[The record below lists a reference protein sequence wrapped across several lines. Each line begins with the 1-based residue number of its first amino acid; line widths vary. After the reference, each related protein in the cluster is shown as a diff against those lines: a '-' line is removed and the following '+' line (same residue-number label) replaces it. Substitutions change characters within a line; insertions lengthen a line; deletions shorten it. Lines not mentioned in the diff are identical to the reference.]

1 MTEACFSVVWGE
13 QSTVFALFSDTPY
26 HILDSGSRVV
36 KTRPHR
42 LLVLL
47 LERFTTLLSYVLLP
61 FTDFAVY
68 TLQTTK
74 EDGVFRYA
82 NLGHL
87 FLFIPC
93 KHGSGRTSDVRS
105 VAKRRPPKQLDGR
118 TRLLLPHGVKN
129 DFVRYGNLEY
139 PFYSDSDRC
148 SESLH

>member
-47 LERFTTLLSYVLLP
+47 LERFTTILSYVLLP

-93 KHGSGRTSDVRS
+93 KHGGGRTSDVRS
-105 VAKRRPPKQLDGR
+105 VAKRRPPKQLE
-118 TRLLLPHGVKN
+118 RLLLPHGVKN

>member
-1 MTEACFSVVWGE
+1 M
-13 QSTVFALFSDTPY
+13 FALFSDTPY
-26 HILDSGSRVV
+26 QILDSGSRVV

-47 LERFTTLLSYVLLP
+47 LERFTTILSYVLPP

-68 TLQTTK
+68 ILQMKK

-93 KHGSGRTSDVRS
+93 KHGGGRTLDVRL
-105 VAKRRPPKQLDGR
+105 VAKRRPPKQLDGG
-118 TRLLLPHGVKN
+118 T
-129 DFVRYGNLEY
+129 
-139 PFYSDSDRC
+139 
-148 SESLH
+148 

>member
-1 MTEACFSVVWGE
+1 MNSQQCF
-13 QSTVFALFSDTPY
+13 LY
-26 HILDSGSRVV
+26 SRTRPIISWTAVV

-47 LERFTTLLSYVLLP
+47 LERFTTILSYVLLL

-93 KHGSGRTSDVRS
+93 KHGGGRTSDVRS

-139 PFYSDSDRC
+139 HPFYSDSDRC
-148 SESLH
+148 SS